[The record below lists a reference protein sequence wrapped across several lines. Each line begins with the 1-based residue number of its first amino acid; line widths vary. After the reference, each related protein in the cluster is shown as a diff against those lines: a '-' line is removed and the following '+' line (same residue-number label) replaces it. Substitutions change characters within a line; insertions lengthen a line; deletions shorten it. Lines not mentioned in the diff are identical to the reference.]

1 MSQQALQHV
10 PEVVEAPR
18 TVKTGATRALPL
30 RTKHHD
36 VAGILARMSFEE
48 RVRAYRNGV
57 FTAHELSVA
66 AAREPDRMPLLN
78 GEFEHIAVSL
88 ADLDPD

>member
-1 MSQQALQHV
+1 MSQPALQHL
-10 PEVVEAPR
+10 PEVVEEPR
-18 TVKTGATRALPL
+18 PAKAGATRALTL

-36 VAGILARMSFEE
+36 VAGILARMSFAE

-66 AAREPDRMPLLN
+66 AAREPDRMPILN
-78 GEFEHIAVSL
+78 GEFEWIAVSL
-88 ADLDPD
+88 ADLD

>member
-1 MSQQALQHV
+1 MSQSALQHV

-18 TVKTGATRALPL
+18 PAKTGATRALTL

-36 VAGILARMSFEE
+36 VAGILARMSFAE
-48 RVRAYRNGV
+48 RVRAYRSGV

-66 AAREPDRMPLLN
+66 AAREPDRMPILN
-78 GEFEHIAVSL
+78 GEFEWIAVSL
-88 ADLDPD
+88 ADLD

>member
-10 PEVVEAPR
+10 TEVVEPASA
-18 TVKTGATRALPL
+18 VKTGASRALPL

-57 FTAHELSVA
+57 FTAHELSIA
-66 AAREPDRMPLLN
+66 AAREPERMPILN
-78 GEFEHIAVSL
+78 GEFEHIAISL
-88 ADLDPD
+88 ADLD

>member
-18 TVKTGATRALPL
+18 TGATRALPL

-66 AAREPDRMPLLN
+66 AAREPDRMPILN